1 MTDPSTDDR
10 FDRENAAL
18 DPPLDE
24 FPALLRIT
32 SVGEQEARE
41 AALDRAQ
48 RWENGEE
55 VPHVVNFQ
63 NPSDLRAVLTER
75 RIELLRSI
83 MDEPPESLRALA
95 DRLGRGQKQIND
107 DVHLLAEYGIVHFED
122 GSGRARKPRV
132 PYETV
137 RIELELSASSEQPT
151 GNATADA

>member
-1 MTDPSTDDR
+1 MTDPSHNDR
-10 FDRENAAL
+10 LDREDAAL

-32 SVGEQEARE
+32 SVGEQEARQ

-48 RWENGEE
+48 RWENGED

-122 GSGRARKPRV
+122 GPGRARKPRV

-137 RIELELSASSEQPT
+137 RIELELSTSREQPT